1 MRTSIIAALAA
12 VGMVSAVGGPLRAQD
27 AMLTGAAAFGDWT
40 KDAPGVTRK
49 ITPADL
55 PKPSADGPPT
65 MNIWKLV
72 ARPPDAILHAPPGF
86 TVTAFA
92 TGFVR
97 PRVMRTAP
105 NGDLFIGDIGSY
117 KPGGVGVGVNPN
129 TGRILV
135 MRAGA
140 APATPAEVVLDGLD
154 RPFGMAFYPAGPN
167 PRYLYVGMTT
177 QIVRYPYHAG
187 DAHPLGAPET
197 IVAGITD
204 GVHVTRDVL
213 FSRDGKTL
221 FVSVG
226 SGTNI
231 QEKGPENEV
240 GKANIL
246 AFNPDGSGR
255 RVYAAGLRNPVS
267 IAIDPRSNE
276 LWSSVNERDLLG
288 DNLPPDYVTHVREG
302 GFYGWPYYYI
312 GPNPDVRV
320 HSGTSPVAADQ
331 VVIPDVLIQPHSAPL
346 GIAFYTGRQF
356 PAEYSGDLFV
366 ALHGSWN
373 RALRTGYKIVRIK
386 VRNGQATGEYQDFVT
401 GFVTPSGEVW
411 GRPVALMVAND
422 GSLLMSDDGSGTI
435 WRIAYAKPA
444 R

>member
-1 MRTSIIAALAA
+1 MRGLTPD
-12 VGMVSAVGGPLRAQD
+12 GKAQ
-27 AMLTGAAAFGDWT
+27 
-40 KDAPGVTRK
+40 
-49 ITPADL
+49 
-55 PKPSADGPPT
+55 
-65 MNIWKLV
+65 
-72 ARPPDAILHAPPGF
+72 
-86 TVTAFA
+86 TVTTFA
-92 TGFVR
+92 TGLKQPFGLAFYPLGANPQWIYIGNTDSVVR
-97 PRVMRTAP
+97 FPYR
-105 NGDLFIGDIGSY
+105 NGDL
-117 KPGGVGVGVNPN
+117 KA
-129 TGRILV
+129 R
-135 MRAGA
+135 GA
-140 APATPAEVVLDGLD
+140 A
-154 RPFGMAFYPAGPN
+154 
-167 PRYLYVGMTT
+167 
-177 QIVRYPYHAG
+177 
-187 DAHPLGAPET
+187 ET
-197 IVAGITD
+197 IVPVLPAHG
-204 GVHVTRDVL
+204 GHWTRDVV
-213 FSRDGKTL
+213 FSKDGTKL

-226 SGTNI
+226 SASNVDDSDI
-231 QEKGPENEV
+231 SKHEFQRADVLE
-240 GKANIL
+240 
-246 AFNPDGSGR
+246 FNPDGSGR

-267 IAIDPRSNE
+267 IALDPRSNE